1 MAIAL
6 GDALASPQL
15 RAGRRGEGEAGP
27 LSDETSRDRIR
38 SGKSWDEFCD
48 ALESAGKT
56 VLAEG
61 APDDLL
67 DRSEGFRYL
76 DFPS

>member
-1 MAIAL
+1 M
-6 GDALASPQL
+6 
-15 RAGRRGEGEAGP
+15 
-27 LSDETSRDRIR
+27 SDE
-38 SGKSWDEFCD
+38 
-48 ALESAGKT
+48 SARKT

-76 DFPS
+76 DFAPCRERYGIERER